1 MNAVALRVAF
11 SLAVPI
17 VVAFTYFGLIATDR
31 FVSES
36 SVVIRSG
43 NSSTQAISFGG
54 LIPLGGSSVQ
64 DVVVVSDYIASM
76 EMAQHLDDKYDL
88 REHFSSANVDFLSR
102 LNPSV
107 SAEAFVDYLA
117 GKITVVYEETT
128 EIISITV
135 QAYSPEMARAINGEI
150 ISKSELLINQL
161 SDRIAEDAIGAAKA
175 EVQLALENATDVS
188 ERMSQFAV
196 DNRSLN
202 PEVES
207 SSIFGVISALEGKL
221 AETRAVYAEKSAYL
235 QESSAEIRGL
245 KNRIAG
251 LQTEVTRERARL
263 SDDRGEGVGQLL
275 GQYRPL
281 MVEEELARQRY
292 AAALMALETARA
304 ETRQQKRYLATFV
317 KPNLPDASTEPDRIV
332 DAISAILFALLFYTI
347 FALCRATIREHI
359 DFAT

>member
-1 MNAVALRVAF
+1 MNPVALRVAF
-11 SLAVPI
+11 ALAIPVI
-17 VVAFTYFGLIATDR
+17 VAFTYFGLIATDR

-43 NSSTQAISFGG
+43 NSSTQSISFGG

-76 EMAQHLDDKYDL
+76 EMAEHLDEKFSL
-88 REHFSSANVDFLSR
+88 REHYSSDQVDFVSR

-107 SAEAFVDYLA
+107 SAEGFLEYLS
-117 GKITVVYEETT
+117 GKIGVVYEEAT
-128 EIISITV
+128 EIVSITV
-135 QAYSPEMARAINGEI
+135 QAYTPEMARAVNLEI
-150 ISKSELLINQL
+150 INRSEVLINRL
-161 SDRIAEDAIGAAKA
+161 SDRIAEDAIGAARS

-188 ERMSQFAV
+188 ERMSRFAV

-202 PEVES
+202 PEIES

-235 QESSAEIRGL
+235 QKSSAEIRGL
-245 KNRIAG
+245 QNRITG
-251 LQTEVTRERARL
+251 LETEVSRERARL
-263 SDDRGEGVGQLL
+263 SDERGEGVGQLL

-317 KPNLPDASTEPDRIV
+317 SPNLPDSSTEPDRIV
-332 DAISAILFALLFYTI
+332 DAISAILFAMLFYTI

>member
-1 MNAVALRVAF
+1 MNPVALRVAF
-11 SLAVPI
+11 SLAVPVI
-17 VVAFTYFGLIATDR
+17 VAFSYFGLIATDR
-31 FVSES
+31 YVSES

-43 NSSTQAISFGG
+43 NSSTQSISFGG

-64 DVVVVSDYIASM
+64 DVVVVSDYITSM
-76 EMAQHLDDKYDL
+76 EMAQHLDKKFSL
-88 REHFSSANVDFLSR
+88 REHFSSDRVDFVSR
-102 LNPSV
+102 LDPDV
-107 SAEAFVDYLA
+107 SAEAFVEYLS
-117 GKITVVYEETT
+117 GKIGVIYEETT
-128 EIISITV
+128 EIVSITV
-135 QAYSPEMARAINGEI
+135 EAYSPEVARDINREI

-161 SDRIAEDAIGAAKA
+161 SDRIAQDAIGAAQA
-175 EVQLALENATDVS
+175 EVQLALDNATDVS
-188 ERMSQFAV
+188 ERLSRFAV

-202 PEVES
+202 PEVETS
-207 SSIFGVISALEGKL
+207 TIFGVISALEGKL

-245 KNRIAG
+245 QNRIAG
-251 LQTEVTRERARL
+251 LETEVRRERARL
-263 SDDRGEGVGQLL
+263 SDERGEGVGQLL
-275 GQYRPL
+275 GQYKPL

-317 KPNLPDASTEPDRIV
+317 SPNLPDASTEPDRFV